1 MNFNHLDF
9 WRENSNLA
17 LVCSI
22 QLRIIG
28 DEASANR
35 ESSFGATVSDEQDII
50 LMLIRKIIHFS
61 GSQLMIMITELES
74 GFAYLAKASSGGKHS
89 AGGWRTEFF
98 SDSEFSGW
106 GRHHNS
112 AFRNP
117 KLKL

>member
-1 MNFNHLDF
+1 
-9 WRENSNLA
+9 
-17 LVCSI
+17 
-22 QLRIIG
+22 
-28 DEASANR
+28 
-35 ESSFGATVSDEQDII
+35 
-50 LMLIRKIIHFS
+50 
-61 GSQLMIMITELES
+61 MIMMITELES

-106 GRHHNS
+106 GPKT

>member
-1 MNFNHLDF
+1 MIFKHCECVDF

-17 LVCSI
+17 SICSI

-50 LMLIRKIIHFS
+50 LILIRKIIHFS
-61 GSQLMIMITELES
+61 GSQLMIMMITELES

-89 AGGWRTEFF
+89 IARVAYRIFLRFRIFRVGTENCI
-98 SDSEFSGW
+98 S
-106 GRHHNS
+106 
-112 AFRNP
+112 
-117 KLKL
+117 